1 LLLYAAYDKL
11 KEDTVRKTSI
21 QGEYIMKK
29 LKDIFYDL
37 NDILVALII
46 VAIAAAVIMVNI
58 NSILDYPSAVA
69 AAAPATEEKTPTDYA
84 DNPPITNDPT
94 SGAIDGNDEDAAAD
108 DQNTTGGGVTDQ
120 PGSETQGPDKYAV
133 YINSGETGDQIADKL
148 ISVGLFKNRQEFR
161 DAVTAAGAEGK
172 LKAGNFIIPSDA
184 TPAEVIAI
192 LTK

>member
-1 LLLYAAYDKL
+1 
-11 KEDTVRKTSI
+11 
-21 QGEYIMKK
+21 MKK

-46 VAIAAAVIMVNI
+46 VSIAAAVIMVNI
-58 NSILDYPSAVA
+58 NSILDYPSAIA

-94 SGAIDGNDEDAAAD
+94 SGAIDQDSEDSAAD
-108 DQNTTGGGVTDQ
+108 NQNSTGGGITGQ
-120 PGSETQGPDKYAV
+120 PGNETQGPDKYAV

-148 ISVGLFKNRQEFR
+148 ISVGLFESRQEFR

-172 LKAGNFIIPSDA
+172 LKAGIFIFTSDA
-184 TPAEVIAI
+184 TPTEVIAI
-192 LTK
+192 ITK

>member
-1 LLLYAAYDKL
+1 
-11 KEDTVRKTSI
+11 
-21 QGEYIMKK
+21 MKK

-37 NDILVALII
+37 NDIMVALII
-46 VAIAAAVIMVNI
+46 VSIAAAVIMVNI
-58 NSILDYPSAVA
+58 NSILDYPTAVA
-69 AAAPATEEKTPTDYA
+69 AAAPAADEKTPTDYA

-94 SGAIDGNDEDAAAD
+94 SSAIDQNGEDTTD
-108 DQNTTGGGVTDQ
+108 DQNTTGGSVNDQ
-120 PGSETQGPDKYAV
+120 PGNETQNLDKYAV